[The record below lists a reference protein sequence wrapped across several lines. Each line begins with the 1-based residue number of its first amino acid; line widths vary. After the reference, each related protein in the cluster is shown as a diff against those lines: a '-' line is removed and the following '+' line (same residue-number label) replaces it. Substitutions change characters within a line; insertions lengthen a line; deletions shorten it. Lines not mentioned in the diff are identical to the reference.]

1 LGAHI
6 AEGNHMNILDRI
18 FVGEVI
24 QDFGIIKDETLGV
37 GRMRKSALLAK
48 KNGKFRFVIKTSAF
62 AFLAASVNY
71 TEFDLEDA
79 YKIRQWIE
87 QSESIVKGFPY
98 SESFSASG
106 ISKEL
111 PTSAILSAL
120 VTFVLGSLIIWW
132 LSNSILILLATL
144 VLFLLLINMYQDFQR
159 HEEAADWQAILP
171 GLFAVTSLFLGLGK
185 FILMNFF

>member
-1 LGAHI
+1 
-6 AEGNHMNILDRI
+6 MNILDRI

-24 QDFGIIKDETLGV
+24 QDFGVISSESLGI
-37 GRMRKSALLAK
+37 GRMRKSALLTK
-48 KNGKFRFVIKTSAF
+48 KNGKFRFVIKTSAI

-98 SESFSASG
+98 SQDFSANG

-111 PTSAILSAL
+111 PTSAILSVL
-120 VTFVLGSLIIWW
+120 VTFILG
-132 LSNSILILLATL
+132 
-144 VLFLLLINMYQDFQR
+144 
-159 HEEAADWQAILP
+159 
-171 GLFAVTSLFLGLGK
+171 GLTIRS
-185 FILMNFF
+185 

>member
-1 LGAHI
+1 
-6 AEGNHMNILDRI
+6 MNILDRI

-24 QDFGIIKDETLGV
+24 QDFGVISSESLGI
-37 GRMRKSALLAK
+37 GRMRKSALLTK
-48 KNGKFRFVIKTSAF
+48 KNGKFRFVIKTSAI

-98 SESFSASG
+98 SQDFSANG

-111 PTSAILSAL
+111 PTSAILSVL
-120 VTFVLGSLIIWW
+120 VTFILGGLIIWW
-132 LSNSILILLATL
+132 LDNSILILLGTL
-144 VLFLLLINMYQDFQR
+144 ALFSLQINAFQDFHR
-159 HEEAADWQAILP
+159 YEEAADWQTLFP
-171 GLFAVTSLFLGLGK
+171 GLLAVASLVLGIGK
-185 FILMNFF
+185 FMLMNFV